1 MSGHVF
7 VDETKAR
14 DYLLVAVAI
23 ENVDL
28 KSARSTIRS
37 LTMPGQARL
46 HMHSESDARRRKIL
60 TEISKLPIEA
70 TIFRAVGA
78 DRPRR
83 READRRKACLKELV
97 TGAIRDARTS
107 ICLEHDD
114 SMIQVDRSVLIAVT
128 KAHRAENDLQYR
140 HDRAASEP
148 LLALP
153 DAIAWAWARGGE
165 WRPRCEGMVTK
176 VIDT

>member
-23 ENVDL
+23 DSADL
-28 KSARSTIRS
+28 KAARSTIRS

-46 HMHSESDARRRKIL
+46 HMHRESDSRRRKIL
-60 TEISKLPIEA
+60 AAIAKLPVEA
-70 TIFRAVGA
+70 TIFRAGGA

-83 READRRKACLKELV
+83 KEADRRKSCLEELV
-97 TGAIRDARTS
+97 AGALRDAQTS
-107 ICLEHDD
+107 ICIEHDD
-114 SMIQVDRSVLIAVT
+114 SMIQMDRSVLVAVT
-128 KAHRAENDLQYR
+128 KAHHAENTLRYR

-153 DAIAWAWARGGE
+153 DAVAWAWARGGE
-165 WRPRCEGMVTK
+165 WRPRCDELVTK

>member
-14 DYLLVAVAI
+14 EYLLVAVAI

-37 LTMPGQARL
+37 L
-46 HMHSESDARRRKIL
+46 
-60 TEISKLPIEA
+60 
-70 TIFRAVGA
+70 
-78 DRPRR
+78 
-83 READRRKACLKELV
+83 LV

-114 SMIQVDRSVLIAVT
+114 SMIQVDRSVLIAVI
-128 KAHRAENDLQYR
+128 KAHRAENNLQYR

-153 DAIAWAWARGGE
+153 DAVAWAWARGGE

>member
-37 LTMPGQARL
+37 L
-46 HMHSESDARRRKIL
+46 
-60 TEISKLPIEA
+60 
-70 TIFRAVGA
+70 
-78 DRPRR
+78 
-83 READRRKACLKELV
+83 LV

-128 KAHRAENDLQYR
+128 KAHRAENNLQYR

-153 DAIAWAWARGGE
+153 DAVAWAWARGGE